1 MSTFDY
7 LQFIFAIAA
16 TAGSL
21 FCCFGAFALNNKTIA
36 FMTMGAY
43 GPNQFA
49 VKNIAE
55 QRAQYIAGAIF
66 FIFSFLVFII
76 SIAFQDGFKAQNI
89 ECANLLKPSTVL
101 AFLVIGIIAYLIT
114 KWSAT
119 KTVNQIKEMQ
129 PELEK
134 ELMRLS
140 HSACSRRSCSAA

>member
-1 MSTFDY
+1 
-7 LQFIFAIAA
+7 
-16 TAGSL
+16 
-21 FCCFGAFALNNKTIA
+21 
-36 FMTMGAY
+36 MTMGSY

-76 SIAFQDGFKAQNI
+76 SVAFQNDFKAQNI
-89 ECANLLKPSTVL
+89 ECANLLKLSTLL
-101 AFLVIGIIAYLIT
+101 AFLIIGILTYLIT

-119 KTVNQIKEMQ
+119 KTVHKIKEMQ
-129 PELEK
+129 PELDK

-140 HSACSRRSCSAA
+140 QLAAEQAAAQRAS